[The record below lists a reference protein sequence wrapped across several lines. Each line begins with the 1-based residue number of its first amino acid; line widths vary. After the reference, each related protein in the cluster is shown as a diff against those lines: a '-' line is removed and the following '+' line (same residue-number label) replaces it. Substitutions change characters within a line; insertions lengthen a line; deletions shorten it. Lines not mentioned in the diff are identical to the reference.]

1 MWEFQCGRCPHFQ
14 KDREKHKDAWVGSL
28 KAADFTMDMLIS
40 LVMLDEWTILF
51 DPIWSIYL
59 GLQKLGSPEIHL
71 FSIFGR
77 WTPAS
82 WGADTSLKLCPIF
95 DRVPTS
101 STPAWSV
108 PCPIA
113 YIRIIRIP
121 RSTTAA
127 KTTPIKWGEA
137 AGISSCGPSLREVG
151 SFCPCFFFW
160 LKNWDN
166 KFIHPWS
173 MTQKLSADFINSIKF
188 HGFLVWCFFLP
199 PWGNMSATKLT
210 EECKSHPPA
219 GGWKL
224 LIPFPQLRCGCQN
237 ESHGNVLGGF
247 HWEMVACKLII

>member
-51 DPIWSIYL
+51 DPIWSIWGCRNLEALKSTCFPFLEDGHLRL
-59 GLQKLGSPEIHL
+59 GGLIHL
-71 FSIFGR
+71 SCAQYLI
-77 WTPAS
+77 
-82 WGADTSLKLCPIF
+82 
-95 DRVPTS
+95 VPTS

-113 YIRIIRIP
+113 YIHIIRIP

-151 SFCPCFFFW
+151 SWNMPQDGP
-160 LKNWDN
+160 KTGTT
-166 KFIHPWS
+166 IYPS
-173 MTQKLSADFINSIKF
+173 MTLTQKFGADFIKF
-188 HGFLVWCFFLP
+188 HRCLVVFCFSKS
-199 PWGNMSATKLT
+199 PWGKMSARKWGDVRNARVIPQPGDGSCLYH
-210 EECKSHPPA
+210 SLSYGA
-219 GGWKL
+219 GAKMTPME
-224 LIPFPQLRCGCQN
+224 IF
-237 ESHGNVLGGF
+237 GGAHWD
-247 HWEMVACKLII
+247 HWEMVACQLVI

>member
-51 DPIWSIYL
+51 DPIWSIWGCRNLEALKSTCFPFLEDGHLRL
-59 GLQKLGSPEIHL
+59 GGLIHL
-71 FSIFGR
+71 SSAQYLI
-77 WTPAS
+77 
-82 WGADTSLKLCPIF
+82 
-95 DRVPTS
+95 VPTS

-113 YIRIIRIP
+113 YIHIIRIP

-151 SFCPCFFFW
+151 SW
-160 LKNWDN
+160 NMLWRSKNWDN
-166 KFIHPWS
+166 KFIHPWHWH
-173 MTQKLSADFINSIKF
+173 KNLVPILSNSIGVWLFFVFQKV
-188 HGFLVWCFFLP
+188 HGEKCP
-199 PWGNMSATKLT
+199 PENGGMSGMQESSPSREMAVAYTIPSATVRVPKWIPW
-210 EECKSHPPA
+210 KS
-219 GGWKL
+219 
-224 LIPFPQLRCGCQN
+224 
-237 ESHGNVLGGF
+237 LGGF
-247 HWEMVACKLII
+247 IEIIEKWSRVSW